1 MFDEVASEEYDA
13 PLMVAPNVEPET
25 ESDSYIRCMSYNA
38 LVTGKLMVPDTEVA
52 APEYAVKYVSTREAP
67 STNALNFSVTEK
79 ANVCA
84 PTDVG
89 LKVPL

>member
-1 MFDEVASEEYDA
+1 MLDELAREEYAA

-25 ESDSYIRCMSYNA
+25 ESDSYIKCMSYNA

-52 APEYAVKYVSTREAP
+52 APEYPVKYVSTREAP
-67 STNALNFSVTEK
+67 STNDLNFSVTENAK
-79 ANVCA
+79 VCTPA
-84 PTDVG
+84 DVG